1 MFSLSSDVSEMDSF
15 ELQIHAGNVA
25 YQIWKLMP
33 EPKLEYTEW
42 YYGKR
47 EQSLS
52 EALERVRLTDEQA
65 QS

>member
-1 MFSLSSDVSEMDSF
+1 MESISEMDSY

-25 YQIWKLMP
+25 YQVWARMP

-52 EALERVRLTDEQA
+52 ESLERVRLEETDEKKEK
-65 QS
+65 S